1 MLRLDRFFKTM
12 FCLALASGV
21 MGAVPAAQ
29 ADTPITLIGTGP
41 SSANDWPIII
51 GKAKGFFKEAGI
63 ALDHV
68 SASSTAA
75 AIQQIAAG
83 SGNIASGGLT
93 DPMRAIDQGAKV
105 AILRIHSQVPP
116 YTVWAKPALK
126 TFAELRG
133 KIVILG
139 GAKDITRI
147 YFDRM
152 VIPNNLKKGD
162 YDLIYAGTTPARY
175 AALQSGAVDAAI
187 LLPPVSFR
195 AEQAG
200 FSLIGRL
207 SDYVKD
213 MPFTGYAVNT
223 KWAKDNRPAVIAFLT
238 AYQKS
243 VDWFYTDA
251 NRAEAV
257 QMLVDETKLP
267 LADAEMT
274 YDYLRSINIF
284 SPKGLVTQEAL
295 ATLVRAMA
303 DEGDLQGTADPARFI
318 DQDIAAMNAQVQK

>member
-1 MLRLDRFFKTM
+1 MLRLNFFLKAL
-12 FCLALASGV
+12 FCMTLTGAIMGSSPRAS
-21 MGAVPAAQ
+21 AE
-29 ADTPITLIGTGP
+29 TSITLIGTGP

-63 ALDHV
+63 ALDHL

-83 SGNIASGGLT
+83 SGDIASGGLT

-105 AILRIHSQVPP
+105 SILRIHSQVPP

-126 TFAELRG
+126 TFADLRG

-223 KWAKDNRPAVIAFLT
+223 KWAKENRSTVIAFLT

-251 NRAEAV
+251 NKSEAV
-257 QMLVDETKLP
+257 KMLVDETKLP
-267 LADAEMT
+267 AADAEMT

-303 DEGDLQGTADPARFI
+303 DEGDLQGAADPARFV
-318 DQDIAAMNAQVQK
+318 DPEIAALNAEVQK